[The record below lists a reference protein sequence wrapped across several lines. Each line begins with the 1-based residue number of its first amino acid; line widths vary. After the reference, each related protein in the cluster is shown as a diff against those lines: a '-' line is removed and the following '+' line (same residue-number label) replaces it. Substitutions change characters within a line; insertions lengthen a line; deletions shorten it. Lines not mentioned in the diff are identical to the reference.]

1 MSAPRVERRDRN
13 GVESTSATVSHFAM
27 ERLPYR
33 SLTSSP
39 CTRSAG
45 AGGSAGTDG
54 PGRRL
59 GVAAGFSLVEV
70 LVAVVVLSVG
80 LLGLAALQ
88 ITGMRANDSAEL
100 RTTATLA
107 AQDVAD
113 RLRADPASFFPLGQA
128 SRGSIAI
135 AFDDCEGTLSG
146 TNAVDRWIRDF
157 CALGLPP
164 PAAGDFARVDCGSS
178 ALNFC
183 GSGNC
188 AISVRWDDGRGDR
201 RSEAD
206 PQGAAPAQL
215 QFRFCTRIP
224 TA

>member
-1 MSAPRVERRDRN
+1 M
-13 GVESTSATVSHFAM
+13 
-27 ERLPYR
+27 
-33 SLTSSP
+33 
-39 CTRSAG
+39 
-45 AGGSAGTDG
+45 
-54 PGRRL
+54 
-59 GVAAGFSLVEV
+59 
-70 LVAVVVLSVG
+70 AVVVLSIG

-88 ITGMRANDSAEL
+88 ITGVRANDSAEL

-128 SRGSIAI
+128 SRGSVTI

-146 TNAVDRWIRDF
+146 TNSVDRWVRDF

-164 PAAGDFARVDCGSS
+164 PTAGDFARVDCGSS

-188 AISVRWDDGRGDR
+188 AISVRWDDRRGDR

-206 PQGAAPAQL
+206 SQGAAPPQL

-224 TA
+224 TAI